1 MITTIIGFLISS
13 LLSLSSPEMN
23 SLFSETKLIEIT
35 LKPAGTSLMTDMIQ
49 VAIDRCA
56 DSGGGIVHFTEGE
69 YYSGT
74 IQLRNNTT
82 LNLRKNAVIKGSTR
96 YQDYKSDAFFFGRD
110 LTNIAITGK
119 GIIDGVDCYNPKG

>member
-23 SLFSETKLIEIT
+23 SLISEKKLTEIT

-49 VAIDRCA
+49 QAIDRCA
-56 DSGGGIVHFTEGE
+56 ESGGGIVHFTAGE

-74 IQLRNNTT
+74 IQLKNNIT
-82 LNLRKNAVIKGSTR
+82 LNLVNCESGNMIVIKKVSFNTGSNLKPYR
-96 YQDYKSDAFFFGRD
+96 FDNIKSVE
-110 LTNIAITGK
+110 LTGSDINS
-119 GIIDGVDCYNPKG
+119 PKQ